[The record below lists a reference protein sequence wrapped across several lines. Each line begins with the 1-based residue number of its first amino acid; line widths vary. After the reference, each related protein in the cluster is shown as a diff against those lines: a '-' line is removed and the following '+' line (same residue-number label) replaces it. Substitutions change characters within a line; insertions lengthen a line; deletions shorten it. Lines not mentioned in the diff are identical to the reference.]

1 MNTVVLIGRVVKDAE
16 HKVLNNS
23 LQTSVIKFTL
33 AVERDYKDKNGQK
46 IVDFLPVEYFGKS
59 LEKLSSFIT
68 KGTRIGINGSINIEK
83 VQEKFFTRIKANK
96 IELLGTNNSNQE
108 PKVQNMGTKVNQMT
122 QEVQF
127 CDDDTPF

>member
-16 HKVLNNS
+16 YKVLNNS
-23 LQTSVIKFTL
+23 SQTSVIKFTL